1 MLHAEE
7 RTNYPLTLSVDDLGE
22 GFQLTAQVQRPLDPD
37 RVCAFM
43 RVALE
48 RLVETLETAPETATR
63 TIDVLPEAERRQM
76 LVEWNDTAVDYPRDR
91 LLHELFEEQVGRAPE
106 AVAVVFEDT
115 HLTYAELNGRANR
128 LAHHLRERGVGP
140 DVIVGICVERS
151 LEMMVGLLGIL
162 KAGGAYLPLD
172 PDYPRE
178 RLAYM
183 LADAA
188 PVLVLT
194 QEALRERSARDERGA
209 LSRQG
214 LAVDRWCKPKQS
226 RPARDPAKPRLC
238 HLHIRLHRNTQGSC
252 RHTPEC
258 TASFCRDRGGIWLH
272 RSGCMDAVS
281 FLCV

>member
-1 MLHAEE
+1 
-7 RTNYPLTLSVDDLGE
+7 
-22 GFQLTAQVQRPLDPD
+22 
-37 RVCAFM
+37 
-43 RVALE
+43 
-48 RLVETLETAPETATR
+48 
-63 TIDVLPEAERRQM
+63 M

-194 QEALRERSARDERGA
+194 QEALRERLPETSAALCLDKDWPSIGGA
-209 LSRQG
+209 SQSNPAPRATPQNLAYVIYTSGSTGRPKGVAIAHHSAVGCWPGASETFKLDPSIGCRNCSHADLRSEIRPLVFGATPALVREAAKRSWSRMCLSYQLLG
-214 LAVDRWCKPKQS
+214 
-226 RPARDPAKPRLC
+226 
-238 HLHIRLHRNTQGSC
+238 HG
-252 RHTPEC
+252 
-258 TASFCRDRGGIWLH
+258 
-272 RSGCMDAVS
+272 
-281 FLCV
+281 